1 MKRRLTTSLLAAL
14 IAVPATLAVSAPS
27 ARAAS
32 TLPSMSVAPYALLPT
47 KTALWVSVPSGT
59 VVTVRH
65 SGGSLIGSST
75 SVTGHALLVLWQPT
89 GSRSSYVVT
98 APGYAPSTVE
108 ASTSATSLAGALWRM
123 TNKRNA
129 LPSTYAPSGL
139 QTVGSRQLTAS
150 AATAV
155 RQLIAGAAAAGLTT
169 GVNSGYRSYASQR
182 ALYDQDV
189 KQYGQKVAD
198 NLVARPGFS
207 EHQLGL
213 AADLTNAPCTNA
225 SCTTTTATGRWI
237 AANAWRYGF
246 ILSNAVGKTA
256 ITGWQ
261 SEPWHVRYLGTPLT
275 AYVHARQIVT
285 EEDLFGLPAAPTY

>member
-1 MKRRLTTSLLAAL
+1 MKRRLSTSLLAAL
-14 IAVPATLAVSAPS
+14 VAIPALLASAPG

-32 TLPSMSVAPYALLPT
+32 ALPSMAAVPYALLPT
-47 KTALWVSVPSGT
+47 KAAVWVTVPSGT

-65 SGGSLIGSST
+65 AGGSVIGSST

-98 APGYAPSTVE
+98 APGYAPLTVS
-108 ASTSATSLAGALWRM
+108 ASTSATSLSGAPWRI

-129 LPSTYAPSGL
+129 LPSTYVPTGL
-139 QTVGSRQLTAS
+139 QTVGSRQLTSS
-150 AATAV
+150 AATAI
-155 RQLIAGAAAAGLTT
+155 RQLIAGAAAVGLTT
-169 GVNSGYRSYASQR
+169 AVNSGYRSYDSQR

-213 AADLTNAPCTNA
+213 AADLTNAPCTNS

-246 ILSNAVGKTA
+246 VLSNAVGKTA
-256 ITGWQ
+256 VTGWQ
-261 SEPWHVRYLGTPLT
+261 SEPWHVRYFGTPLT
-275 AYVHARQIVT
+275 AYVHARQILT